1 MYICARFSSGEMT
14 NMKEA
19 FFKLHLSVLLA
30 GATGI
35 FGRLISLN
43 EGLLVWY
50 RMLLAGLLFAL
61 LSAVRRRFPRIGWKE
76 IFKIGGIGI
85 LLGLHWVFFLWEY
98 QSFQHLHRCSLL
110 FTGQFFHGFSGT
122 LDQPSP
128 HLCQR
133 STFQPAYPTGYSFDF
148 PSGHPLPS
156 GYPLRDHLFG
166 LGRLVYDYE

>member
-1 MYICARFSSGEMT
+1 
-14 NMKEA
+14 MKEA

-76 IFKIGGIGI
+76 LFKIGGIGI
-85 LLGLHWVFFLWEY
+85 LLGLHWVFFYGSIKASNISICLVCFSLV
-98 QSFQHLHRCSLL
+98 SF
-110 FTGQFFHGFSGT
+110 FTAF
-122 LDQPSP
+122 L
-128 HLCQR
+128 
-133 STFQPAYPTGYSFDF
+133 
-148 PSGHPLPS
+148 
-156 GYPLRDHLFG
+156 
-166 LGRLVYDYE
+166 

>member
-85 LLGLHWVFFLWEY
+85 LLGLHWVFFY
-98 QSFQHLHRCSLL
+98 GSIKASNISIGVVC
-110 FTGQFFHGFSGT
+110 FHGFSGT